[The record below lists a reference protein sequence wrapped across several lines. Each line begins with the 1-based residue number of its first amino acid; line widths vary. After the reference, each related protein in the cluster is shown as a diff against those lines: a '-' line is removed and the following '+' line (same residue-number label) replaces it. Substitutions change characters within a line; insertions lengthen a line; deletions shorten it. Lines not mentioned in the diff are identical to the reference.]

1 MQDFHSN
8 YIKNKHENKARMLLT
23 DTDCLKYKIK
33 AENVYEDFNKDKELF
48 DVSNYSKDSK
58 YYNNAYDLVVDKMKG
73 EACGVPLKDFI
84 ETKSKMC
91 TFITKDNHKSKKAKS
106 MNKNFV
112 DDELKY

>member
-1 MQDFHSN
+1 M
-8 YIKNKHENKARMLLT
+8 
-23 DTDCLKYKIK
+23 
-33 AENVYEDFNKDKELF
+33 
-48 DVSNYSKDSK
+48 
-58 YYNNAYDLVVDKMKG
+58 YDLVVDKMKG